1 MSRIW
6 NPALSRFAVVLLAL
20 FVAACSSSG
29 TLQRMQT
36 SDVPIKPNSVA
47 SLEVTSAS
55 DSASLEAAE
64 ELRSRLFGSLVSQGL
79 FEQVVP
85 PSKPADYQ
93 LKIALSG
100 VSEVSQGARIFFGA
114 LAGSNRLSANV
125 KLQDA
130 TDQSVVRAFVVGGES
145 AAHPLSSENGM
156 ADAIR
161 EASSRIIQALR

>member
-1 MSRIW
+1 MGRMW
-6 NPALSRFAVVLLAL
+6 KPALCRSGVVLLAL

-29 TLQRMQT
+29 TLQRMQS
-36 SDVPIKPNSVA
+36 SDVPIRANSVA
-47 SLEVTSAS
+47 ALEVTSAS
-55 DSASLEAAE
+55 DSDSLEAAE

-85 PSKPADYQ
+85 PSKPADYE
-93 LKIALSG
+93 LTIALSG

-114 LAGSNRLSANV
+114 LAGSNKLSANV

-130 TDQSVVRAFVVGGES
+130 TDQSVVRSFVVGGES

-156 ADAIR
+156 SDAIR